1 MTTLL
6 QFIGVYPGI
15 EKENGFTKLLTTNY
29 FEAIEIVTFRGLG
42 MKNVRWPKL
51 PAVQMRHIYEIP

>member
-29 FEAIEIVTFRGLG
+29 FEAIEIVTFRCLG
-42 MKNVRWPKL
+42 MKQVR
-51 PAVQMRHIYEIP
+51 